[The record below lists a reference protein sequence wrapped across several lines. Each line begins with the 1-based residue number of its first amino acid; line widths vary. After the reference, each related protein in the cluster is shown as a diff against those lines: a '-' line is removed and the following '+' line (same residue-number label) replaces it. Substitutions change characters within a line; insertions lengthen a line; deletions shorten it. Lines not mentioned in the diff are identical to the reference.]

1 MRYIG
6 NKENI
11 LNDIQNLLN
20 QQELLGKQLIFFDA
34 FCGTGT
40 VSKRMSEFFDIK
52 INDSLSWCTSYTRG
66 RLVDEDVTFSKL
78 GFDPI
83 EYLNNDQSIQ
93 KGFIY
98 NNYSPAKTNRMYFSE
113 NNAGR
118 IDFFRSIIEEWYSIE
133 KINYNEYSFLLA
145 CLIESVSKV
154 ANTAGVY
161 GAFLKHW
168 DNRALKPI
176 EFIEPSSDKYVLK
189 SGKLLTCY
197 NQKIE
202 DIISTVD
209 CDILYLDPPYT
220 QNQYGTQYHL
230 LETLV
235 LNDNPSIS
243 KITGSRPTGPMRSD
257 WSKEY
262 KSHILLDKVVAETKA
277 KYILM
282 SYSSD
287 GIMSKSFIEA
297 VLKRYGK
304 KETYICKK
312 INYKKYRNF
321 KTKSNKD
328 HYEYLFFIEK
338 KELSDIVYES
348 PLNYIGSKAKM
359 VSDIKS
365 YIPNDISCFY
375 DIFGGGFNVGI
386 NIEAKS
392 IVYNDLNRFVVE
404 LIKSFQENDTYKY
417 IMFMKKIIKK
427 YNLKPS
433 DNESYKVLR
442 EYYNNL
448 SDDKK
453 DPRLLF
459 TLILYGYNQQIRFNN
474 NHEFNNPV
482 GMRWFNDKVL
492 EKMISFSRI
501 IKEKNIIFLNK
512 NYIDFTN
519 FISSSDFV
527 YLDPPYLNT
536 LGSYNDG
543 KRGFKGWS
551 LKDERELLGF
561 LDENLRN
568 NNKFLLSYVIKHKG
582 IINETIN
589 EWINTREVDLI
600 KAKPVA
606 SIKREEIYVVNK
618 SNNR

>member
-287 GIMSKSFIEA
+287 GIMSKSFVEA